1 MSKNKMQGILSA
13 QKESCLEVEVV
24 QSKSLLCRSQQSS
37 DGLDESNLKYN
48 CKQMKTAKAVVA
60 NFFFLLHNSQYRFL
74 AARPAMGEMEK
85 PADVAFAALQG
96 TCLLTTTKE
105 TAITVQA
112 ETE

>member
-1 MSKNKMQGILSA
+1 MDECN
-13 QKESCLEVEVV
+13 LEY
-24 QSKSLLCRSQQSS
+24 K
-37 DGLDESNLKYN
+37 

-60 NFFFLLHNSQYRFL
+60 NFFFLLHNNGQYRFL
-74 AARPAMGEMEK
+74 AARPALGEMEN

-96 TCLLTTTKE
+96 PCLLTTTRE